1 MLDNKTTEEHFSRKA
16 VDEEASKHN
25 SNKFNKIMKL
35 LKPKGS
41 ILECGAGAGFY
52 TKEFLK
58 RNYQVTAIDLSEQA
72 LKTNKKQA
80 KSQGKELT
88 THAINF
94 TDFKTK
100 EKYDQIIF
108 IKVFHHFDTL
118 TNIYNALDHARTLLK
133 TDGKIIIFEPNGK
146 NPLWK
151 PILSLRKDKGGKTKW
166 FYEQNMKYTTK
177 NNFNKYF
184 KKHNLNYQLQY
195 HYIIPSVLLNK
206 LPFLNKL
213 NNYLEK
219 TFLKKL
225 AFNFSIIYSQQE
237 HKHQ

>member
-16 VDEEASKHN
+16 TEEASKHN
-25 SNKFNKIMKL
+25 SNKFNKIIKL
-35 LKPKGS
+35 LKPQGT
-41 ILECGAGAGFY
+41 ILECGAGTGFY

-58 RNYQVTAIDLSEQA
+58 RGYTVTAIDLSKQA
-72 LKTNKKQA
+72 LKINKAQALNKQ
-80 KSQGKELT
+80 LT

-94 TDFKTK
+94 IDFKTT

-118 TNIYNALDHARTLLK
+118 TNIYKALDHARKLLK
-133 TDGKIIIFEPNGK
+133 NNGKIIIFEPNGK
-146 NPLWK
+146 NILWK
-151 PILSLRKDKGGKTKW
+151 PILSLRKDKDKNKW

-177 NNFNKYF
+177 QNFHKYF
-184 KKHNLNYQLQY
+184 KKHNLNYNLKY
-195 HYIIPSVLLNK
+195 HYIIPSTLLNK

-219 TFLKKL
+219 IIPKW
-225 AFNFSIIYSQQE
+225 AFNFSLTYSPQE
-237 HKHQ
+237 HKPQQNTS